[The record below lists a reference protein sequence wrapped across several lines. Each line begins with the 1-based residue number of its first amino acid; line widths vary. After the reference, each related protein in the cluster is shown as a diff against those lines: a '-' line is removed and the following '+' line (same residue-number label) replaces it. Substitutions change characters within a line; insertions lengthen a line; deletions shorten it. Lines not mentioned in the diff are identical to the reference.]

1 MDMSRAK
8 IFYTT
13 RLVET
18 EALYKEQRQ
27 KLISISLIR
36 LFLFVG
42 IVALGIYLRET
53 TLLLIA
59 DLLLG
64 GSIFLFL
71 VKKYYDQKELI
82 HRSKNHIAVLKHRL
96 ENLEGNFSS
105 QNSGKKYLPKVHDFA
120 GDMDLF
126 GKGSLFEKVN
136 TTSTIEGEAHLANLF
151 LANDISDVVEKQ
163 MLIKD
168 FTKSDNFRLNFAG
181 EAVGDLDH
189 EKVTQAYNYIENYP
203 GIEFKFGRM
212 VPRLFSVISL
222 ALIALFS
229 FDVLSFTPILI
240 WGVAG
245 LGISGLYF
253 KRVNEFSQKTG
264 LLEPVL
270 KMQVSLLTLL
280 QTVNFESDFGKRMV
294 QRFNSADLKPDQIV
308 KYFSSIVSRLDQ
320 RNNMLFGFLAN
331 ALFLW
336 DINQMIQVQSWL
348 SKYKELWLDWRA
360 GIAEVDAYIAL
371 GDFAFHNEHYIY
383 PTLSKSNLVLANN
396 LGHPLID
403 SEKLVSNSISVD
415 SENLWII
422 TGANMAGK
430 STFLRSVGLGVIMS
444 NMGMPVLADS
454 YSYQP
459 IKLISSMR
467 TSDSLMEESSY
478 FHAELYRLKYVLD
491 HTENSPYLVL
501 LDEILKGTN
510 SVDKAEGSK
519 QFLKKL
525 NKGNAT
531 TLVATHDLSL
541 CELSDDSQ
549 GIYNYFFEAVIE
561 SDELYFDY
569 KLRSGICKNMN
580 ASYLLKKMNLVD

>member
-1 MDMSRAK
+1 MNGAK

-13 RLVET
+13 RLSEIK
-18 EALYKEQRQ
+18 ALYKKQRK
-27 KLISISLIR
+27 KLVTISLLR
-36 LFLFVG
+36 LFLFAG
-42 IVALGIYLRET
+42 IIVLGIYLRENT
-53 TLLLIA
+53 FLFIL
-59 DLLLG
+59 DLFFG

-71 VKKYYDQKELI
+71 VKKYFDQKDAI
-82 HRSKNHIAVLKHRL
+82 RRSKNLIKILNQRL
-96 ENLEGNFSS
+96 ENLKGNFSC
-105 QNSGKKYLPKVHDFA
+105 QNSGKQYMPKVHDFA

-126 GKGSLFEKVN
+126 GEGSLFEKVN
-136 TTSTIEGEAHLANLF
+136 TTSTNEGETYLANLF
-151 LANDISDVVEKQ
+151 LANDISDVIQKQ
-163 MLIKD
+163 LLVKD
-168 FTKSDNFRLNFAG
+168 FTNSNDFRLNFAG
-181 EAVGDLDH
+181 EVVGDFDYD
-189 EKVTQAYNYIENYP
+189 KVSKAYDYIENYQE
-203 GIEFKFGRM
+203 IKFKFGR
-212 VPRLFSVISL
+212 VIPRLFSGISL
-222 ALIALFS
+222 MLIALFS
-229 FDVLSFTPILI
+229 FDFLSFTPILI
-240 WGVAG
+240 WGIFG
-245 LGISGLYF
+245 LAVSGLYF
-253 KRVNEFSQKTG
+253 KKVNDFCQKTG

-270 KMQVSLLTLL
+270 NTQVSLLTLL
-280 QTVNFESDFGKRMV
+280 QTVQFESDLGKSMLE
-294 QRFNSADLKPDQIV
+294 RFNSDDLKPDQIV
-308 KYFSSIVSRLDQ
+308 KRFSSIVSRLDQ
-320 RNNMLFGFLAN
+320 RNNMFFGFVAN

-336 DINQMIQVQSWL
+336 DINQMLQVESWL
-348 SKYKELWLDWRA
+348 SQYKELWLDWRA

-371 GDFAFHNEHYIY
+371 GDFAFHNENYIY
-383 PTLSKSNLVLANN
+383 PTLSESRLILADN

-403 SEKLVSNSISVD
+403 SEKLVSNSVSID

-430 STFLRSVGLGVIMS
+430 STFLRAIGLGIIMS
-444 NMGMPVLADS
+444 NMGMPIPAES

-541 CELSDDSQ
+541 CELSNDSQ

>member
-1 MDMSRAK
+1 MNGAK

-13 RLVET
+13 RLSEIK
-18 EALYKEQRQ
+18 ALYKKQRK
-27 KLISISLIR
+27 KLVTISLLR
-36 LFLFVG
+36 LFLFAG
-42 IVALGIYLRET
+42 IIALGIYLRENT
-53 TLLLIA
+53 FLFIL
-59 DLLLG
+59 DLFFG

-71 VKKYYDQKELI
+71 VKKYFDQKDAI
-82 HRSKNHIAVLKHRL
+82 RRSKNLIKILNQRL
-96 ENLEGNFSS
+96 ENLKGNFSC
-105 QNSGKKYLPKVHDFA
+105 QNSGKQYMPKVHDFA

-126 GKGSLFEKVN
+126 GEGSLFEKVN
-136 TTSTIEGEAHLANLF
+136 TTSTNEGETYLANLF
-151 LANDISDVVEKQ
+151 LANDISDVIQKQ
-163 MLIKD
+163 LLVKD
-168 FTKSDNFRLNFAG
+168 FTNSNDFRLNFAG
-181 EAVGDLDH
+181 EVVGDFDYD
-189 EKVTQAYNYIENYP
+189 KVSKAYDYIENYQE
-203 GIEFKFGRM
+203 IKFKFGR
-212 VPRLFSVISL
+212 VIPRLFSGISL
-222 ALIALFS
+222 MLIALFS
-229 FDVLSFTPILI
+229 FDFLSFTPILI
-240 WGVAG
+240 WGIFG
-245 LGISGLYF
+245 LAVSGLYF
-253 KRVNEFSQKTG
+253 KKVNDFCQKTG

-270 KMQVSLLTLL
+270 NTQVSLLTLL
-280 QTVNFESDFGKRMV
+280 QTVQFESDLGKSMLE
-294 QRFNSADLKPDQIV
+294 RFNSDDLKPDQIV
-308 KYFSSIVSRLDQ
+308 KRFSSIVSRLDQ
-320 RNNMLFGFLAN
+320 RNNMFFGFVAN

-336 DINQMIQVQSWL
+336 DINQMLQVGSWL
-348 SKYKELWLDWRA
+348 SQYKELWLDWRA

-371 GDFAFHNEHYIY
+371 GDFAFHNENYIY
-383 PTLSKSNLVLANN
+383 PTLSESRLILADN

-403 SEKLVSNSISVD
+403 SEKLVSNSVSID

-430 STFLRSVGLGVIMS
+430 STFLRAIGLGIIMS
-444 NMGMPVLADS
+444 NMGMPIPAES

-541 CELSDDSQ
+541 CELSNDSQ